1 MVFSLWEWWCHMIP
15 ESQPVLVVMG
25 VSGSGKSTV
34 AAILAGQLGWD
45 LEEGDDLHP
54 IENVEKM
61 SAGTPLTDE
70 DRQPWLETISTWIV
84 EHVMADVPGIITCSA
99 LKRRYRDILR
109 ERNVVFVYLSGSKE
123 LIGRRLSARLDHYMP
138 PSLLDSQVEA
148 LEPPEP
154 DERAVIIDAGRSP
167 AEEAAEVVKILGL
180 EPRPGSSTL
189 GAPFPGRS
197 SVGSDRPES

>member
-1 MVFSLWEWWCHMIP
+1 MIP

-54 IENVEKM
+54 AENVEKM
-61 SAGTPLTDE
+61 SAGTPLTDD

-197 SVGSDRPES
+197 SVRSDRPEF